1 MNDKQIIRNFLTLMD
16 DIMPQMGRIVIQN
29 YALLNETLI
38 AADKS
43 LQEENEIET
52 QSN

>member
-1 MNDKQIIRNFLTLMD
+1 MNMDDKQIIRNFLKLMD
-16 DIMPQMGRIVIQN
+16 EIMPQFGKLVIQD

-43 LQEENEIET
+43 VKEE
-52 QSN
+52 Q